1 VPLFYVDVIRGRGDA
16 ELQCLLDGL
25 HAAAVEAF
33 EIPDRDRYQ
42 VVTAHDDR
50 EVVALDTGLQITR
63 SRDLVIIHAVSRSR
77 PREQKQRFYDV
88 LARNLARDCHL
99 DPADLIVSITEN
111 GDEDW
116 SFGLGRAQFLTGE
129 LA

>member
-1 VPLFYVDVIRGRGDA
+1 
-16 ELQCLLDGL
+16 
-25 HAAAVEAF
+25 
-33 EIPDRDRYQ
+33 
-42 VVTAHDDR
+42 
-50 EVVALDTGLQITR
+50 VALDTGLQITR

-77 PREQKQRFYDV
+77 SREQTQRFYDL

-111 GDEDW
+111 SDEDW